1 MRRQVQESALR
12 RSTLQDRAAQ
22 TLEVGVR
29 TYSVQTELSGIDTEL
44 RTNRHREVKAVQV
57 VPHMT
62 DTQVQVEMAV
72 TGSVTGTQ
80 PHATPLNQ
88 GNTDDG
94 EGSKRD
100 EGSEESEL
108 SDVEEEVEG
117 EEEVVDT
124 SSDDADDT
132 PTSSNLVMASGGT
145 AVRGLTQVVLTVC
158 IACDWPIFLL
168 NFV

>member
-1 MRRQVQESALR
+1 M
-12 RSTLQDRAAQ
+12 
-22 TLEVGVR
+22 R

-145 AVRGLTQVVLTVC
+145 AVRGLTQYQVVLTVY